1 MLEAIAHSARPWM
14 HPLLRKRRRE
24 KGPVVANFR
33 IVLLEFGDDDVE
45 CFYSYLVLSARS
57 TTLGIDGYVLTVVF
71 A

>member
-1 MLEAIAHSARPWM
+1 M
-14 HPLLRKRRRE
+14 
-24 KGPVVANFR
+24 VANFR